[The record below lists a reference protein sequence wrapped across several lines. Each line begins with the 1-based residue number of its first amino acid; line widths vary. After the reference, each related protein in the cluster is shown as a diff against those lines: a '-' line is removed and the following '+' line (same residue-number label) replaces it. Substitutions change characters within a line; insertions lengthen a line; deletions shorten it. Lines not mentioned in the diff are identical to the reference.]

1 MLADSER
8 GGSGEYIGPEKPLVL
23 VPTKYTPRRLATI
36 QVLRGLAALMVVCH
50 HVQDQSEGFRQIVST
65 QAGQAGVDLFFVIS
79 GFVMVYVTHDREQSP
94 GQFLAMRAARIVPVY
109 WFFTLAASLLI
120 VLQPQLFR
128 SNEATVRHVVLSLF
142 FVPHS
147 TVSAGLSPVI
157 KQGWTLNYEAFFYI
171 LFAIAMAVSFRRRAG
186 FSISVLLGLAF
197 VGYWLPLVG
206 FSTTATNFYM
216 NNIILEFAF
225 GMLIAQAF
233 LMGKFERIGPIV
245 SIGLVAVGFL
255 ALLACDPLYSSSN
268 RAFTYGLPAAAI
280 VAGAVAFETRSDS
293 FQKPFLQFVGDA
305 SYSIYLVHVFPVA
318 ILRVIWPR
326 IGLEMSGA
334 WSFAAFLL
342 TSAVLSIA
350 AGAVSYYLVEKT
362 SLKFLRRKIQE
373 FSNRS

>member
-1 MLADSER
+1 MTAN
-8 GGSGEYIGPEKPLVL
+8 GEYEGSNDDVGPEKLPES

-36 QVLRGLAALMVVCH
+36 QVLRGLAALMVVFH
-50 HVQDQSEGFRQIVST
+50 HVQDQSEGFRQIIST

-142 FVPHS
+142 FIPHN
-147 TVSAGLSPVI
+147 TVSAGVSPVI

-186 FSISVLLGLAF
+186 FSIWVLLGLAF

-233 LMGKFERIGPIV
+233 LMGKFERIGPMV
-245 SIGLVAVGFL
+245 AVGLVAAGIL

-268 RAFTYGLPAAAI
+268 RAFSYGLPAAAI

-293 FQKPFLQFVGDA
+293 FHKPFLQFVGDA

-318 ILRVIWPR
+318 ILRVIWPK

-334 WSFAAFLL
+334 GSFAAFLMA
-342 TSAVLSIA
+342 SFVLSIA

-373 FSNRS
+373 FSTT

>member
-1 MLADSER
+1 MADGER
-8 GGSGEYIGPEKPLVL
+8 GGSGEYVGPEKPSVS

-36 QVLRGLAALMVVCH
+36 QVLRGLAALMVVFH

-128 SNEATVRHVVLSLF
+128 SNEATVRHVVLSMF
-142 FVPHS
+142 FVPHN
-147 TVSAGLSPVI
+147 TVSGGLSPVI
-157 KQGWTLNYEAFFYI
+157 KQGWTLNYEAFFYV
-171 LFAIAMAVSFRRRAG
+171 LFAIAMALSFRRRAG
-186 FSISVLLGLAF
+186 FSVWTLLGLAF
-197 VGYWLPLVG
+197 IGYWLPLIG
-206 FSTTATNFYM
+206 YSSTATNFYL

-225 GMLIAQAF
+225 GMLIAQAY
-233 LMGKFERIGPIV
+233 LNGKFERIGPIFSV
-245 SIGLVAVGFL
+245 GLVAIGFI
-255 ALLACDPLYSSSN
+255 ALFACDPLYSSSN

-318 ILRVIWPR
+318 MLRVIWPK

-334 WSFAAFLL
+334 GSFAAFLL
-342 TSAVLSIA
+342 AAFALSIA

-373 FSNRS
+373 FSNRG